1 MAVLKQS
8 QTSFARYL
16 IWFGTCDENEIK
28 TYDIKNQ
35 TNIIR
40 VTKYTNDGTRLDIC
54 DKNVTEAFWDFSDMR
69 VGNAYEVILSK
80 GDLEI
85 NIPNCIVTNIEESD
99 SRRLTYF
106 CEGEQTPTPT
116 PFVYDCCQDMTSLGI
131 DETQHGVTLQMVGD
145 DFVGSKLC
153 FNVKSNISIETSENA
168 LYYYAKTETNKFLG
182 TISIDSETGLQPYEG
197 FASNSSGRFVFKLPS
212 GICYEGDLQS
222 AEPDSFETGP
232 VFTKIS
238 ESLIDGY
245 DSYFTTPTPANYIN
259 FITPTSSSID
269 ENSDLGEGDG
279 LAIDTFL
286 SAGRDSYGQLAS
298 EHDGLSFNGSYIPLN
313 SLIAIGKDHLIY
325 TTDGEILYGAG
336 LAESGQLGN
345 NHRFGTTE
353 SSYDSPDIIDH
364 FEFVSNIRDVHIC
377 GQSTFVVTRDD
388 KLWSFGKNTSGELAT
403 NKAIGHITQNPTVV
417 DGHDVKSIFKT
428 KNAPTINSTLYFVNT
443 NGEIFASGYN
453 GNKGILP
460 ESDNDNY
467 LLPVNTNLKENDIL
481 NISNNQFSTL
491 FLKTDG
497 TLFIAGNIGKFGNG
511 GLGDTASY
519 VSDYMIP
526 ITKSIS
532 LNGQLEDLTNIIQ
545 IATNGE
551 NASIALTANGLIYSW
566 GYSENILGIGDTRN
580 YTDGYSFDT
589 TENTSETQPSTRGRM
604 IPTKID
610 LDNVKFIAMTNSCC
624 FAIKHDG
631 TLWSW
636 GDDIS
641 GESGL
646 GFNASVN
653 TPQLVNLDY
662 SSMVVKTIKCGYDTT
677 FVERSKI

>member
-1 MAVLKQS
+1 MDMILILRHPLLLIILIFYN
-8 QTSFARYL
+8 TYL
-16 IWFGTCDENEIK
+16 
-28 TYDIKNQ
+28 
-35 TNIIR
+35 
-40 VTKYTNDGTRLDIC
+40 
-54 DKNVTEAFWDFSDMR
+54 
-69 VGNAYEVILSK
+69 
-80 GDLEI
+80 
-85 NIPNCIVTNIEESD
+85 
-99 SRRLTYF
+99 
-106 CEGEQTPTPT
+106 
-116 PFVYDCCQDMTSLGI
+116 
-131 DETQHGVTLQMVGD
+131 
-145 DFVGSKLC
+145 
-153 FNVKSNISIETSENA
+153 
-168 LYYYAKTETNKFLG
+168 
-182 TISIDSETGLQPYEG
+182 
-197 FASNSSGRFVFKLPS
+197 
-212 GICYEGDLQS
+212 
-222 AEPDSFETGP
+222 
-232 VFTKIS
+232 
-238 ESLIDGY
+238 
-245 DSYFTTPTPANYIN
+245 
-259 FITPTSSSID
+259 SSID

-417 DGHDVKSIFKT
+417 DGHDVKSILKT

-497 TLFIAGNIGKFGNG
+497 TLFIAENIGKFGNG

-532 LNGQLEDLTNIIQ
+532 LNGQLEVLTNIIQ

-610 LDNVKFIAMTNSCC
+610 LKNVKFIV
-624 FAIKHDG
+624 HD
-631 TLWSW
+631 
-636 GDDIS
+636 
-641 GESGL
+641 
-646 GFNASVN
+646 
-653 TPQLVNLDY
+653 
-662 SSMVVKTIKCGYDTT
+662 
-677 FVERSKI
+677 